1 MVCKNYPEQSASREN
16 LDSRTQ
22 ESKKL
27 KKLDQEVFEMVKTIE
42 EILSKDEITQF
53 VKHHKA
59 ILSGP
64 DGDSSLS

>member
-1 MVCKNYPEQSASREN
+1 MVCKNYPEQSASREIWI
-16 LDSRTQ
+16 Q
-22 ESKKL
+22 EL
-27 KKLDQEVFEMVKTIE
+27 KNQKIEKLDQEVFEMVKTIE